1 MEKEFDPSIRHKIIN
16 LITNLISDNEEIL
29 KSVTPILIS
38 MLESEEMRKKEAGY
52 LILGKTFEFSSE
64 IFENYKFEIHRLIK
78 QGISNENITIK
89 LAALQ
94 TLTNYVCNFSS
105 RHVKEI
111 ENMAEMLID
120 ATEELLQNDYKSV
133 N

>member
-1 MEKEFDPSIRHKIIN
+1 M
-16 LITNLISDNEEIL
+16 ISDNEEIL

-38 MLESEEMRKKEAGY
+38 MLESDEIRKKEAGY

-64 IFENYKFEIHRLIK
+64 IFENYKFEIHRLINL
-78 QGISNENITIK
+78 GILNENIAVK

-94 TLTNYVCNFSS
+94 TLANYVCNFSS

-111 ENMAEMLID
+111 ENMAQMQID
-120 ATEELLQNDYKSV
+120 ATERLLEKDYKLV
-133 N
+133 KKEFNNLF